1 MADNRETTITALR
14 TLFEA
19 GDVFEIRILNAVL
32 PSSNWQHTESGYF
45 DYDHID
51 DVPNLLANFKTYGG
65 VYVTL
70 NPVNPDLHARA
81 NNRFKKAKSRETTS
95 DKDILCRRWMLIDVD
110 PVRPAGIS
118 ATDNEKSLAF
128 DKAIEIKSGLA
139 SMDWPEPMVVD
150 SGNGTQLLYRIDLP
164 ADDGGTI
171 QRCLQALQPCSTND
185 VHVDLSVH
193 NPARICRLPGTWNR
207 KGDSTETRP
216 HRVAKIV
223 AKPDAMQIVSTDLL
237 HKLAGKPVVQADSTC
252 PDNSQYITTCD
263 DIGRQVVTNYDLA
276 SSIDDFN
283 TRGNITPILI
293 KHGWTLKSE
302 SDQQYWWRPGKNNG
316 QHSATYDGKVFYVWS
331 DNATPFESRKGYSR
345 FGVYKLLEH
354 ADDDS
359 AAIVALKA
367 QGYGADD
374 SDVDLSGIL
383 GKVPNQQITVIEPE
397 ENDVPDIPEDPG
409 VMPVEMMRIP
419 GFISEVMDYCNA
431 NSPVRNPAMSFCGAL
446 ALQSVLGAR
455 KVRDPA
461 DNRTNLYIIALAPTG
476 GGKDFP
482 RKINQIALR
491 QMGMDSSYVTRFG
504 SGEAI
509 EDKLAATPTLLCQTD
524 EIDGMLLQVKGARD
538 ARFESL
544 MERLKEI
551 FTSADSAI
559 VTRCLAGK
567 SNTTVDQPSLTI
579 FGTAVPVHY
588 YSALSEKMLT
598 DGFFS
603 RTLCVEASCVVEDQD
618 PAIVRLPDR
627 IKEQIAWWAHY
638 SPTPGDLANL
648 HPQPAIIELTDEAR
662 EIIATVRQEARRHQN
677 DANAVNDTVKAAIW
691 SRVRQMTRKLALIY
705 AISRDCRSPIID
717 AEAMSWSRDFIIHQ
731 AKRMLFMAHEH
742 VSDNP
747 FHAQCLKVVKRL
759 RESPE
764 QTLGRK
770 PLLRFMHCKASELND
785 IVGTLIEQG
794 RIITVEIPS
803 KTRAAVEYKLIY

>member
-70 NPVNPDLHARA
+70 NPVNPDLLARA

-95 DKDILCRRWMLIDVD
+95 DKDILRRKWMLIDVD

-118 ATDNEKSLAF
+118 ATDSEKSLAF
-128 DKAIEIKSGLA
+128 DKAMEIKSGLA
-139 SMDWPEPMVVD
+139 SMDWPEPMMVD

-164 ADDGGTI
+164 ADDGGLI
-171 QRCLQALQPCSTND
+171 QQCLQALSLCSTD
-185 VHVDLSVH
+185 DAHVDLSVH

-216 HRVAKIV
+216 HRVAEIV
-223 AKPDAMQIVSTDLL
+223 AKPDEMQIVSTDLL
-237 HKLAGKPVVQADSTC
+237 RKLVGNSVVQADSTC
-252 PDNSQYITTCD
+252 PDNSQYITTYS
-263 DIGRQVVTNYDLA
+263 DIDRQVVTNYDLS

-283 TRGNITPILI
+283 QRGDIAPILE

-316 QHSATYDGKVFYVWS
+316 QHSATYDGTVFYVWS

-491 QMGMDSSYVTRFG
+491 QIGMDSSYVTRFG

-648 HPQPAIIELTDEAR
+648 HPQPTIIELTDEAR

>member
-1 MADNRETTITALR
+1 LANETTIITALR
-14 TLFEA
+14 TLFQP
-19 GDVFEIRILNAVL
+19 GDVFEIRILDAVL
-32 PSSNWQHTESGYF
+32 PNSNWQHTESGYF
-45 DYDHID
+45 DYEHID
-51 DVPNLLANFKTYGG
+51 NVPNAIANFKTYAG
-65 VYVTL
+65 VYVTI
-70 NPVNPDLHARA
+70 NPVNPDLLARA

-95 DKDILCRRWMLIDVD
+95 DKDILRRRWMLIDVD

-118 ATDNEKSLAF
+118 ATELEHNLSL
-128 DKAIEIKSGLA
+128 DKAAEIVSGLE
-139 SMDWPEPMVVD
+139 SMGFPRPMRVN

-164 ADDGGTI
+164 ADDGGMV
-171 QRCLQALQPCSTND
+171 QQCLQQLSSCSTDD
-185 VHVDLSVH
+185 VHVDTSVH
-193 NPARICRLPGTWNR
+193 NAARICRLPGTWNR
-207 KGDSTETRP
+207 KGDSIDTRP
-216 HRVAKIV
+216 HRMAEIID
-223 AKPDAMQIVSTDLL
+223 KPDKMATVSVDLLRRLSNRSKQVAPSPQTPPKQVEGVAHSPQALTQSSNFVST
-237 HKLAGKPVVQADSTC
+237 
-252 PDNSQYITTCD
+252 
-263 DIGRQVVTNYDLA
+263 
-276 SSIDDFN
+276 IDDFN
-283 TRGNITPILI
+283 QRGNIAPILE

-302 SDQQYWWRPGKNNG
+302 SDQQSWWRPGKTTG
-316 QHSATYDGKVFYVWS
+316 QHSANYDGTVFYVWS
-331 DNATPFESRKGYSR
+331 DNAEPFNARQGYNR
-345 FGVYKLLEH
+345 FGVYSMLEH
-354 ADDDS
+354 SGDNS
-359 AAIVALKA
+359 VAIVALKA
-367 QGYGADD
+367 QSYGADD

-383 GKVPNQQITVIEPE
+383 GKVPSQQISVIEPE
-397 ENDVPDIPEDPG
+397 DDTPDIPEDPG
-409 VMPVEMMRIP
+409 VMPVDMMRIP
-419 GFISEVMDYCNA
+419 GFISDVMDYCNE
-431 NSPVRNPAMSFCGAL
+431 NSPVRNPAMAFCGAL

-461 DNRTNLYIIALAPTG
+461 DNRTNLYLIALAPTG

-482 RKINQIALR
+482 RKINQAVLR

-524 EIDGMLLQVKGARD
+524 EIDGMLLQIKGARD

-544 MERLKEI
+544 IERLKEI

-567 SNTTVDQPSLTI
+567 NNTTVDQPSLTI

-588 YSALSEKMLT
+588 YAALSEKMLT

-603 RTLCVEASCVVEDQD
+603 RTICVEASCEVEDQD
-618 PAIVRLPDR
+618 PTIVRLPDR

-648 HPQPAIIELTDEAR
+648 HPEPTIIELTEEAKR
-662 EIIATVRQEARRHQN
+662 IITAVRQEARRHQN

-705 AISRDCRSPIID
+705 AISRDCRNSIID
-717 AEAMSWSRDFIIHQ
+717 AEAMSWSRDFVTHQ
-731 AKRMLFMAHEH
+731 AKRMLFMAHEY

-794 RIITVEIPS
+794 RVSTVEIPS
-803 KTRAAVEYKLIY
+803 KTRAAVGYKLIY

>member
-1 MADNRETTITALR
+1 
-14 TLFEA
+14 
-19 GDVFEIRILNAVL
+19 
-32 PSSNWQHTESGYF
+32 
-45 DYDHID
+45 
-51 DVPNLLANFKTYGG
+51 
-65 VYVTL
+65 
-70 NPVNPDLHARA
+70 
-81 NNRFKKAKSRETTS
+81 
-95 DKDILCRRWMLIDVD
+95 
-110 PVRPAGIS
+110 
-118 ATDNEKSLAF
+118 
-128 DKAIEIKSGLA
+128 
-139 SMDWPEPMVVD
+139 
-150 SGNGTQLLYRIDLP
+150 
-164 ADDGGTI
+164 
-171 QRCLQALQPCSTND
+171 
-185 VHVDLSVH
+185 
-193 NPARICRLPGTWNR
+193 
-207 KGDSTETRP
+207 
-216 HRVAKIV
+216 
-223 AKPDAMQIVSTDLL
+223 
-237 HKLAGKPVVQADSTC
+237 
-252 PDNSQYITTCD
+252 
-263 DIGRQVVTNYDLA
+263 
-276 SSIDDFN
+276 
-283 TRGNITPILI
+283 
-293 KHGWTLKSE
+293 
-302 SDQQYWWRPGKNNG
+302 
-316 QHSATYDGKVFYVWS
+316 
-331 DNATPFESRKGYSR
+331 
-345 FGVYKLLEH
+345 
-354 ADDDS
+354 
-359 AAIVALKA
+359 
-367 QGYGADD
+367 
-374 SDVDLSGIL
+374 
-383 GKVPNQQITVIEPE
+383 
-397 ENDVPDIPEDPG
+397 
-409 VMPVEMMRIP
+409 MRIP

-648 HPQPAIIELTDEAR
+648 HPQPTIIELTDEAR
-662 EIIATVRQEARRHQN
+662 EIIAAVRQEARRHQN

-705 AISRDCRSPIID
+705 AISRDCRNPIID
-717 AEAMSWSRDFIIHQ
+717 AEAMSWSREFVIHQ

-803 KTRAAVEYKLIY
+803 KTRAAIGYKLIY

>member
-1 MADNRETTITALR
+1 MADNRETIITALR
-14 TLFEA
+14 THVEA
-19 GDVFEIRILNAVL
+19 GDVFEIRILDAVL
-32 PSSNWQHTESGYF
+32 PNSNWQHTESGYF

-70 NPVNPDLHARA
+70 NPVNPDLLARA
-81 NNRFKKAKSRETTS
+81 NNRFKKAKNRETTS
-95 DKDILCRRWMLIDVD
+95 DKDILRRRWMLIDVD

-118 ATDNEKSLAF
+118 ATENEKSLAF
-128 DKAIEIKSGLA
+128 DKAMEIKSGMA

-164 ADDGGTI
+164 ADDGGLI
-171 QRCLQALQPCSTND
+171 QQCLQALSPCSTDD

-193 NPARICRLPGTWNR
+193 NAARICRLPGTWNR
-207 KGDSTETRP
+207 KGDSTKTRP
-216 HRVAKIV
+216 HRVAEII
-223 AKPDAMQIVSTDLL
+223 AKPDAMQIASTDLL
-237 HKLAGKPVVQADSTC
+237 HKLVGKSVVQADSTC
-252 PDNSQYITTCD
+252 PNKSQYVTTYG
-263 DIGRQVVTNYDLA
+263 DIGRQVVTNYDLS

-283 TRGNITPILI
+283 QRGDIAPILE

-316 QHSATYDGKVFYVWS
+316 QHSATYDGTVFYVWS
-331 DNATPFESRKGYSR
+331 DNATPFEARQGYNR

-354 ADDDS
+354 TDDDS
-359 AAIVALKA
+359 AAIAALKA
-367 QGYGADD
+367 QGYGAND

-383 GKVPNQQITVIEPE
+383 GKVPNQQISVIESE
-397 ENDVPDIPEDPG
+397 ENDAPDIPEDPG

-419 GFISEVMDYCNA
+419 GFISDVIDYCND
-431 NSPVRNPAMSFCGAL
+431 NSPVRNPAMAFCGAL

-491 QMGMDSSYVTRFG
+491 QMGMDSFYVTRFG

-603 RTLCVEASCVVEDQD
+603 RTICVEASCVVEDQD

-648 HPQPAIIELTDEAR
+648 HPQPTIIELTDEAR
-662 EIIATVRQEARRHQN
+662 EIIAAVRQKARRHQN

-717 AEAMSWSRDFIIHQ
+717 AEAMSWSRDFVIHQ

-770 PLLRFMHCKASELND
+770 SLLRLMHCKASELND

-794 RIITVEIPS
+794 RIITVEISS
-803 KTRAAVEYKLIY
+803 KTRAAIGYKLIY